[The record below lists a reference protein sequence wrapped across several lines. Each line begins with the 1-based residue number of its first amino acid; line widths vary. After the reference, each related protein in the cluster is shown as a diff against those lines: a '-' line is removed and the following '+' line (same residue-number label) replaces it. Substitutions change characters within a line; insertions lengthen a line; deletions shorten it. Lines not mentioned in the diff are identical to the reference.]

1 MCICVYMSA
10 VVLVFFCRVK
20 LVCMGSG
27 HAHTHI
33 HVDLSVFVYHL
44 QLFYVRKR
52 SRVCMRLRIYLHS
65 IQSKKD
71 AGKNCILPVQYNSGN
86 VHVSQVLEQ
95 NNDCLSELRVWN
107 AYSGTLQTDRTCK
120 PRSKTLSCILNFNQ
134 NLHTPYHTMSQPG
147 PRLA

>member
-1 MCICVYMSA
+1 MYLCIRVSCCTS
-10 VVLVFFCRVK
+10 FFFGRVK

-27 HAHTHI
+27 HAHMHI

-44 QLFYVRKR
+44 QLFCVRKR
-52 SRVCMRLRIYLHS
+52 SRVCMRLRIYVHS

-86 VHVSQVLEQ
+86 VHISQVLEQ

-120 PRSKTLSCILNFNQ
+120 PGPRPCHAYR
-134 NLHTPYHTMSQPG
+134 NLHYEPTRP
-147 PRLA
+147 